1 MSNANNDVSSS
12 ISAMVGGADAGG
24 CAKRS
29 RKQQRPRH
37 AVRYVPDAPIAVDA
51 HDGVHGTEEA
61 AAQSSYNYV
70 SGSACKGA
78 AEIGNLHISKWARG
92 LEEVEEEEEEEG
104 GKEREEVE
112 EEEEEEEV
120 EELEELEEEE
130 EEEAEEEEEEEE
142 EEEAEEVEEE
152 EQEEEEEAPLSWH
165 KRDGNW
171 AALARCRGKSLG
183 HHARVEEQV
192 EEEEEEDEQ
201 EEEEE
206 EDAED
211 EEDEKEEEEEEEE
224 VEEEEEEEEEEAE
237 DALTRAYNNYFNDGY
252 LVKRTSQFHGVSWN
266 KAGRKWSAKC
276 HGNHLGG
283 YTTEVGPDRQCSSS
297 PRHVLT
303 FLARNKGQ
311 NV

>member
-1 MSNANNDVSSS
+1 V
-12 ISAMVGGADAGG
+12 
-24 CAKRS
+24 
-29 RKQQRPRH
+29 
-37 AVRYVPDAPIAVDA
+37 
-51 HDGVHGTEEA
+51 EA
-61 AAQSSYNYV
+61 AA
-70 SGSACKGA
+70 
-78 AEIGNLHISKWARG
+78 
-92 LEEVEEEEEEEG
+92 
-104 GKEREEVE
+104 
-112 EEEEEEEV
+112 
-120 EELEELEEEE
+120 
-130 EEEAEEEEEEEE
+130 EE

>member
-92 LEEVEEEEEEEG
+92 QEEVEEEEEEEG

-120 EELEELEEEE
+120 EQEEEEEKEEEEKEEEEQEKE
-130 EEEAEEEEEEEE
+130 EEEAEEEEK
-142 EEEAEEVEEE
+142 EEE
-152 EQEEEEEAPLSWH
+152 EQE
-165 KRDGNW
+165 G
-171 AALARCRGKSLG
+171 
-183 HHARVEEQV
+183 Q
-192 EEEEEEDEQ
+192 
-201 EEEEE
+201 
-206 EDAED
+206 
-211 EEDEKEEEEEEEE
+211 EEE
-224 VEEEEEEEEEEAE
+224 VEEEEDEEE
-237 DALTRAYNNYFNDGY
+237 DN
-252 LVKRTSQFHGVSWN
+252 
-266 KAGRKWSAKC
+266 
-276 HGNHLGG
+276 
-283 YTTEVGPDRQCSSS
+283 
-297 PRHVLT
+297 
-303 FLARNKGQ
+303 
-311 NV
+311 